1 MRRLSLEQFGL
12 ARDFLSTEARPLEW
26 ALFEYRFEG
35 AAGERVIAELA
46 SYQNADGGFG
56 RALEPDVRTP
66 SSSAL
71 ATGIALARL
80 AEVQSSPHHQME
92 VDAVRYL
99 RSTFIEETQVWR
111 VIPTDANDY
120 PHAPWWH
127 DEDGSLART
136 FDDFLIIPRAQLV
149 GLLHTYSA
157 LVPAPWLDDLTEAT
171 VTGVET
177 LHEDALAGGGDGLR
191 YALDLAETDS
201 LSSLFRERLL
211 AWLSDLALRV
221 VCTDPDEW
229 GGYCATPL
237 KLAPARESA
246 LARVLWDD
254 LQTYLD
260 YVIAQQTAEGTW
272 EPTWTW
278 GGLYP
283 EVWTEAE
290 REWRGYLTLETLTSL
305 RSFGR
310 LETPQP

>member
-1 MRRLSLEQFGL
+1 MRQLSREQFGR
-12 ARDFLSTEARPLEW
+12 ARHFLSTEARPLEW

-35 AAGERVIAELA
+35 ADRERVAAELA

-56 RALEPDVRTP
+56 CSLEPDVRTP

-80 AEVQSSPHHQME
+80 AEVQSSPHHPMV
-92 VDAVRYL
+92 VDAVGYL
-99 RSTFIEETQVWR
+99 GRTFIEETQVWR
-111 VIPTDANDY
+111 VIPSDANDY

-157 LVPAPWLDDLTEAT
+157 LVPPAWLDALTEAT
-171 VTGVET
+171 VTAVET

-201 LSSLFRERLL
+201 LPSPFRGRLL
-211 AWLSDLALRV
+211 ARLSDLAPRV

-229 GGYCATPL
+229 DGYCATPL
-237 KLAPARESA
+237 KLAPSRESI
-246 LARVLWDD
+246 LTDLLWDD
-254 LQTYLD
+254 LQRYLD
-260 YVIAQQTAEGTW
+260 YVIAQQSPEGAW

-283 EVWTEAE
+283 DTWTEAR

-310 LETPQP
+310 LKTPHP